1 MRAWIG
7 LLLLAVLLGGCSF
20 AEDKGRGER
29 AVARFHELFGTS
41 RYSEIYTDTTEGF
54 REATTEAEF
63 VEFLGAIRR
72 KLGEVRE
79 TELTGLEVNWD
90 SNGTSIYLS
99 YDTTFELGKATEQ
112 FVWVMEGEKA
122 RLESYQ
128 IDSKDLILR

>member
-20 AEDKGRGER
+20 AEDKDRGER
-29 AVARFHELFGTS
+29 AVVRFHELFGTS
-41 RYSEIYTDTTEGF
+41 RYAEIYVDTTEGF
-54 REATTEAEF
+54 REAATEAEF

-72 KLGEVRE
+72 KLGNVRE
-79 TELTGLEVNWD
+79 SELTGIEVNWD
-90 SNGTSIYLS
+90 SDGTSIYLS
-99 YDTTFELGKATEQ
+99 YDTTYELGKATEQ
-112 FVWVMEGEKA
+112 FVWVVEGEKA